1 MIVPCNNE
9 CEVLTLH
16 GQLQQPSE
24 AQAPSESYAPSEMT
38 VPSVTTEARSERL
51 KEVQEFIQ
59 RPVDPGAGAAYC
71 FAEQRKILPEI
82 LLVVR
87 VQANRRS
94 QRRYVFCLKCSMHI

>member
-1 MIVPCNNE
+1 MIVPCSNE

-24 AQAPSESYAPSEMT
+24 APSESNAPSETT

-59 RPVDPGAGAAYC
+59 RPVDPA
-71 FAEQRKILPEI
+71 
-82 LLVVR
+82 LLT
-87 VQANRRS
+87 ASRS
-94 QRRYVFCLKCSMHI
+94 SGPATRLARPGKQDKSKKYGLCL